1 MACISIGTVNKN
13 LYSIFIGCIFSFLSR
28 LLYNYKEA
36 KLFKHS
42 IITNYVSA
50 FSRILTFIPLI
61 IFKLRSRRIK
71 SSSVEKAQVK
81 GEVKLIY
88 KNASLDIIKG
98 KWKYIFLTSGI
109 FYVQGILLVYTID
122 IKTNFWIMDILITLI
137 FYYLIFKIKLYMH
150 HYLSIIIMILT
161 GLIIDL
167 AFQNLQNDL
176 TTRLPL
182 FLLRFLRETLY
193 SLHDVVNKYA
203 MERKFCSVYEI
214 CFYNGL
220 IGIVLLS
227 IFSLFDYYYIHMDN
241 FMEYLDDF
249 NTKELLINL
258 AYIVTQL
265 GLYLFSLITN
275 RNTSPCHIFI
285 IYVFGQLGY
294 YVDFSELTIIFIIC
308 VIFILFLSLIFTEII
323 EINCFGLSRNTKRN
337 IRLRAHSDN
346 VDVFIIDNNDT
357 FEENE
362 ENDGNE
368 DIKSSRTIELKE
380 SHEPKE

>member
-150 HYLSIIIMILT
+150 HYLSIIIIILT

-380 SHEPKE
+380 IHEPKE